1 MKYTIKLSISDNDDF
16 SSDIRFD
23 DENMDSVAKQ
33 TIQTNI
39 AAMTT
44 AFDNIRDLII

>member
-23 DENMDSVAKQ
+23 DENMSAEAKQ

-39 AAMTT
+39 SALTT
-44 AFDNIRDLII
+44 AFDNIRNLII